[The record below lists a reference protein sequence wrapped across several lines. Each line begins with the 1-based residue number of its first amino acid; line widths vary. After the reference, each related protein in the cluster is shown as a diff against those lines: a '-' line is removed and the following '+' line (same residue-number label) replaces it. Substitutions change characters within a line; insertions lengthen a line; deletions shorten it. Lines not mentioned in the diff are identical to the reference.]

1 MQDQGGVLVSGYSTF
16 LKATWKKLVAC
27 HSANARNGIEIILAL
42 AINTANQTVTFMTRG
57 NNILLAALG
66 GAAIGALIGTALS
79 TEKGRQM
86 VESASNTI
94 KDLSG
99 KATEYAKQNIGDVIR
114 ETKES
119 IGGVV
124 KEKIAEKVKQ

>member
-1 MQDQGGVLVSGYSTF
+1 
-16 LKATWKKLVAC
+16 
-27 HSANARNGIEIILAL
+27 
-42 AINTANQTVTFMTRG
+42 MTRG

-66 GAAIGALIGTALS
+66 GAAVGALLGSVLT

-86 VESASNTI
+86 IDSATNTI

-99 KATEYAKQNIGDVIR
+99 KATEYAKQNIGEVIR
-114 ETKES
+114 ETKDS

-124 KEKIAEKVKQ
+124 KEKIADKMNQPSHKVDQPL

>member
-1 MQDQGGVLVSGYSTF
+1 
-16 LKATWKKLVAC
+16 
-27 HSANARNGIEIILAL
+27 
-42 AINTANQTVTFMTRG
+42 MTKG

-66 GAAIGALIGTALS
+66 GAAIGALIGSALS

-86 VESASNTI
+86 IDSASNTI

-99 KATEYAKQNIGDVIR
+99 KATEYAKQNLGEVIR

-124 KEKIAEKVKQ
+124 KEKIADRVKQP

>member
-1 MQDQGGVLVSGYSTF
+1 
-16 LKATWKKLVAC
+16 
-27 HSANARNGIEIILAL
+27 
-42 AINTANQTVTFMTRG
+42 MTKS

-66 GAAIGALIGTALS
+66 GAAVGALIATALS

-86 VESASNTI
+86 VENASNTI

-99 KATEYAKQNIGDVIR
+99 KATEYAKQNIGDVLR
-114 ETKES
+114 ETKDS

-124 KEKIAEKVKQ
+124 KEKIAGKVKQGQGQPQA

>member
-1 MQDQGGVLVSGYSTF
+1 MGRIQF
-16 LKATWKKLVAC
+16 
-27 HSANARNGIEIILAL
+27 
-42 AINTANQTVTFMTRG
+42 INQNYTRMTRG

-66 GAAIGALIGTALS
+66 GAAIGAIIGSALT
-79 TEKGRQM
+79 TERGRQM
-86 VESASNTI
+86 MESASNTI

-99 KATEYAKQNIGDVIR
+99 KATDYAKQNLGEVIR
-114 ETKES
+114 ETRES

>member
-1 MQDQGGVLVSGYSTF
+1 
-16 LKATWKKLVAC
+16 
-27 HSANARNGIEIILAL
+27 
-42 AINTANQTVTFMTRG
+42 MTRG

-66 GAAIGALIGTALS
+66 GAAVGALVASALS
-79 TEKGRQM
+79 TEKGRQL
-86 VESASNTI
+86 VDSASNTI

-99 KATEYAKQNIGDVIR
+99 KATEYAKQNLGEVIR

-124 KEKIAEKVKQ
+124 KEKIADQVRK